1 MEIWREGRIR
11 DFADV
16 KGGKRL
22 PKGKQLVGFPTA
34 HPYIRIRDIGKSKVL
49 QLTADYEYV
58 DDETQKDISRYI
70 VAKGDILISVVGTIG
85 LIGIVGDTL
94 DGANQTENCDK
105 LTNLNGID
113 RDYLYYY
120 LVSSLGQAEIK
131 KGTVGA
137 VQPKLPL
144 KNIQDLLIHYPTLET
159 QRKIASVLSA
169 LDNKIEK
176 NTEINENLAQQAQA
190 VFLHLFGNND
200 SLTPAT
206 IADVTLNVTDG
217 VHNTVHDDPEGEYL
231 LLSCKNIKGGSLTV
245 GSSERKI
252 SLETFEKLRRRTKLA
267 KGDVLISSVGTV
279 GELLLLNTE
288 PANYEFQR
296 SVAMVKPNP
305 AVVSP
310 AYLSESLVSQKAELI
325 NAAHGAVQQCLFIS
339 DIAGFPIGV
348 PTTEDLRKFDE
359 TVVPML
365 DAITANEAESLRL
378 AALRDTLLPRLMS
391 GELDVS
397 ELDL

>member
-34 HPYIRIRDIGKSKVL
+34 HPYLRIRDIGKSKVL

-176 NTEINENLAQQAQA
+176 NTEINENLAA
-190 VFLHLFGNND
+190 
-200 SLTPAT
+200 
-206 IADVTLNVTDG
+206 
-217 VHNTVHDDPEGEYL
+217 
-231 LLSCKNIKGGSLTV
+231 
-245 GSSERKI
+245 
-252 SLETFEKLRRRTKLA
+252 
-267 KGDVLISSVGTV
+267 
-279 GELLLLNTE
+279 
-288 PANYEFQR
+288 
-296 SVAMVKPNP
+296 
-305 AVVSP
+305 
-310 AYLSESLVSQKAELI
+310 
-325 NAAHGAVQQCLFIS
+325 
-339 DIAGFPIGV
+339 
-348 PTTEDLRKFDE
+348 
-359 TVVPML
+359 
-365 DAITANEAESLRL
+365 
-378 AALRDTLLPRLMS
+378 
-391 GELDVS
+391 
-397 ELDL
+397 